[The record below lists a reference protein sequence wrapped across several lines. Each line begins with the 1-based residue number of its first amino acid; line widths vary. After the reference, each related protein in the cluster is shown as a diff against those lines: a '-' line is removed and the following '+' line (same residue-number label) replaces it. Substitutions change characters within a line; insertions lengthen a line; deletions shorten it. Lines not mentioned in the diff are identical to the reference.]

1 MKLLIAVLISAL
13 ALSGAWAAQPKPK
26 KKKPAPAAA
35 AAAPRAPRVCK
46 KCKRAVE
53 LFRYGFCQLCDPPIG
68 YPKQK
73 EQPKPVAVDPR
84 TSGTAR

>member
-1 MKLLIAVLISAL
+1 MKILLAVLISAL
-13 ALSGAWAAQPKPK
+13 ALSGAWAAQPRPK

-35 AAAPRAPRVCK
+35 AAQRVCK

-73 EQPKPVAVDPR
+73 EKPKPAVIDPR
-84 TSGTAR
+84 TSGAAR

>member
-1 MKLLIAVLISAL
+1 MKLLIAVVISAL
-13 ALSGAWAAQPKPK
+13 ALSGAWAAQPRPK

-35 AAAPRAPRVCK
+35 AAAPRVCK
-46 KCKRAVE
+46 KCKRAAP

-73 EQPKPVAVDPR
+73 EAPKPVVIDPR